1 MLRKTSILL
10 KKLSMKLRENCQ
22 ILKRDSIM
30 PNGREMKIPTP
41 TKNGKRLMNSSKA
54 LKLKRRQWKQEE
66 TLLKRLSMLW
76 NQIWRI
82 SDKSLLMLNRLERI
96 LLKKS
101 LMSPVP
107 KSKNTNQKT
116 VHQHCQKR
124 KTHPA
129 PLVTTNP
136 PMIKEALVK
145 TKDKAHQAKV
155 KVVHLNEQYESASK
169 LNTLLS

>member
-1 MLRKTSILL
+1 MLL
-10 KKLSMKLRENCQ
+10 KKFSMKLKLITQ
-22 ILKRDSIM
+22 ILKIDSM
-30 PNGREMKIPTP
+30 RPNGREMKIPTP

-66 TLLKRLSMLW
+66 QLLKMLSMLW

-82 SDKSLLMLNRLERI
+82 SDKSLKMLNRLERI

-101 LMSPVP
+101 LMRPISM
-107 KSKNTNQKT
+107 SENTNQQT
-116 VHQHCQKR
+116 VHQNCQKR

-136 PMIKEALVK
+136 TMIKEAQEAQEAQEV
-145 TKDKAHQAKV
+145 QE
-155 KVVHLNEQYESASK
+155 VHLNEQYESASK
-169 LNTLLS
+169 LNTLLL

>member
-1 MLRKTSILL
+1 MLL
-10 KKLSMKLRENCQ
+10 KKLSMKLMKNTQ
-22 ILKRDSIM
+22 ILKRDSM
-30 PNGREMKIPTP
+30 KPNGREMKIPTP
-41 TKNGKRLMNSSKA
+41 TKNGKLLMNSTEA

-66 TLLKRLSMLW
+66 PQLKRLSMLW

-96 LLKKS
+96 FIKKS
-101 LMSPVP
+101 LMRPISM
-107 KSKNTNQKT
+107 SENTTQQT

-136 PMIKEALVK
+136 PMIKEALIK
-145 TKDKAHQAKV
+145 TKDHQAKA

-169 LNTLLS
+169 LNTLLL